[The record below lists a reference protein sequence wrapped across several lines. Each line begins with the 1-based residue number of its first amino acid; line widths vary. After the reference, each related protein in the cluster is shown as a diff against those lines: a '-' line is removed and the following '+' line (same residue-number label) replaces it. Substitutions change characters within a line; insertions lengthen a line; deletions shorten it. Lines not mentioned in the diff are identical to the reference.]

1 MVKRQTQAVKA
12 ASKKKLV
19 TTKLGERFYI
29 TERFRYEQRWV
40 ENQDVRT
47 RYRYNLF
54 LNVPMNQKYLSKN
67 TVYIAV

>member
-1 MVKRQTQAVKA
+1 M
-12 ASKKKLV
+12 
-19 TTKLGERFYI
+19 

-67 TVYIAV
+67 AVYIAV